1 MNDLTKLG
9 TDPNFSDILLY
20 QAELSSGRCLSF
32 LPPQNIGKILVPGVF
47 RGYKIG
53 NIERVK
59 KVDQNNFDLSMIV
72 NSVQE

>member
-20 QAELSSGRCLSF
+20 QVELSSGRCLSF
-32 LPPQNIGKILVPGVF
+32 LPPQNIGK
-47 RGYKIG
+47 
-53 NIERVK
+53 IERVK